1 MTEYTMNVINDGTR
15 IRTNHDVFASVV
27 TSVKRGVTVRGTEV
41 WTAPADGAEVFKG
54 DKWMKMSN
62 GWMAYIHKGKP
73 VCDNFQEVGV
83 IVTPPPPP
91 PVEIPAEVEL
101 SFTSDK
107 PITILNNG
115 VALPSEYTGKIT
127 LRTKG

>member
-27 TSVKRGVTVRGTEV
+27 TSVKRGVTVRGREV
-41 WTAPADGAEVFKG
+41 WTAPADGVEVFKG
-54 DKWMKMSN
+54 DKWLRLSN

-73 VCDNFQEVGV
+73 VCDNFKEVG
-83 IVTPPPPP
+83 IVVPP
-91 PVEIPAEVEL
+91 PVETDSEVEL

-115 VALPSEYTGKIT
+115 VALSGEYIGKIT